1 MVLLP
6 TALVRLSLAALL
18 GACIGATRAY
28 QTRTVWMRIHA
39 LVAVGSS
46 LLTMTALFGF
56 TGVSGTAPMQGDPT
70 RIVSWI
76 IVGSGLLG
84 AGSLLGQRER
94 PTVTGVTTAV
104 LIWMVAVLGILC
116 GAGWLIEAVG
126 GALLTLSVLLLHLLV
141 KRYFSSH

>member
-1 MVLLP
+1 MILLP
-6 TALVRLSLAALL
+6 T
-18 GACIGATRAY
+18 
-28 QTRTVWMRIHA
+28 A

-56 TGVSGTAPMQGDPT
+56 TDVAGTAPMQGDPT

-94 PTVTGVTTAV
+94 PTVTGLTTAV
-104 LIWMVAVLGILC
+104 LIWMVAVMGILC

-126 GALLTLSVLLLHLLV
+126 GTLLTLSIGLLYRLA